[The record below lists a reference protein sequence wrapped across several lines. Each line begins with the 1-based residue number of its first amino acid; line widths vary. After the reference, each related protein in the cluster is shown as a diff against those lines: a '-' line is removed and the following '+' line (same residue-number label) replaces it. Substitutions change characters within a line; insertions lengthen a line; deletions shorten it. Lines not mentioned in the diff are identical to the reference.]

1 LAFVSLDRLCI
12 PFSALEE
19 GVSAFEFSTANP
31 GLRLGEGCHFP
42 HEIKVE
48 ARVTVVGDD
57 YLVEIQSE
65 SLGELICD
73 RCGVEYQRSVR
84 GEVRTLFTTRPIRAG
99 DEEAEDVKALPP
111 GAECIDISQDVLDAL
126 VLAVPSKRLCTE
138 ACLGLCSRCGADL
151 NKEPCSCSEHDTDP
165 RWDTLKGLKLKE

>member
-1 LAFVSLDRLCI
+1 M
-12 PFSALEE
+12 
-19 GVSAFEFSTANP
+19 
-31 GLRLGEGCHFP
+31 LGEGCHFP

-73 RCGVEYQRSVR
+73 RCGVEYQRNVK
-84 GEVRTLFTTRPIRAG
+84 GEVRTLFTTRSIRAG

-126 VLAVPSKRLCTE
+126 VLAIPSKRLCIE